1 MTRLRV
7 ATPAL
12 LATACALLVGASGA
26 HAQSVF
32 LGSTLPPGSGGEYS
46 VQTAGIQVSTGPS
59 SPSYT
64 VPEGSWT
71 ITCWTTQSTID
82 EGGSEHEGSA
92 RLRVYR
98 PLPNQPGSF
107 GVLAESDERFFPFS
121 AEEPV
126 SFPTS
131 IPVEGGD
138 VLGLKSG
145 SRGAPVL
152 FNTDEPGDLGGFVQ
166 GDPGVG
172 GVVTPST
179 SAGVR
184 VNVAAA
190 LQPAGQPAP
199 PSCADTRRPRIDLR
213 YLADV
218 IRRSSVVI
226 RFTSKEP
233 VEYVVSLDG
242 KRLKDD
248 ESPVRLRGLDVGRH
262 VLKIVATDSAGNRD
276 KEKVVFERLKG

>member
-1 MTRLRV
+1 MPT
-7 ATPAL
+7 L
-12 LATACALLVGASGA
+12 LATACAVLGGASVA
-26 HAQSVF
+26 QAQSIS
-32 LGSTLPPGSGGEYS
+32 LGSTLPPGSEGEYS
-46 VQTAGIQVSTGPS
+46 VQTAGIQVATGPA

-82 EGGSEHEGSA
+82 EGGDEHEGSA

-107 GVLAESDERFFPFS
+107 QVLAESDERFFPFS

-131 IPVEGGD
+131 IPVQAGD

-166 GDPGVG
+166 DDPGVG
-172 GVVTPST
+172 GFFTAYP
-179 SAGVR
+179 AGGVR

-199 PSCADTRRPRIDLR
+199 PSCEDRRRPRIDLR

-218 IRRSSVVI
+218 IRRSSTIV
-226 RFTSKEP
+226 RFTTKEP
-233 VEYVVSLDG
+233 AEFVVSLDG

-248 ESPVRLRGLDVGRH
+248 ESPVMLRGLDVGRH
-262 VLKIVATDSAGNRD
+262 VIKIVATDSAGNRD
-276 KEKVVFERLKG
+276 KEKAVFERVKG